1 MVRDTPKKNIMTDS
15 NAQQENAE
23 LARLRWQC
31 RRGMLELDI
40 FLESFMDKAYM
51 QLSPKQQQAFS
62 DLLETPDQMLL
73 DYLMGRVIPYD
84 KDIADVTKQVRLATG
99 SES

>member
-1 MVRDTPKKNIMTDS
+1 MNKIG
-15 NAQQENAE
+15 AQNTE
-23 LARLRWQC
+23 LARIRWQC
-31 RRGMLELDI
+31 RRGMLELDL
-40 FLESFMDKAYM
+40 FLQSFMDKAYM
-51 QLSPKQQQAFS
+51 QLTPKQKQAFS

-99 SES
+99 PVS

>member
-1 MVRDTPKKNIMTDS
+1 MNKIE
-15 NAQQENAE
+15 AQNTE
-23 LARLRWQC
+23 LARIRWQC
-31 RRGMLELDI
+31 RRGMLELDL
-40 FLESFMDKAYM
+40 FLQSFMDKAYM
-51 QLSPKQQQAFS
+51 QLTPKQKQAFS

-99 SES
+99 PVS

>member
-1 MVRDTPKKNIMTDS
+1 MNTTKSQNT
-15 NAQQENAE
+15 E
-23 LARLRWQC
+23 LARIRWQC

-40 FLESFMDKAYM
+40 FLQSFMDKAYM
-51 QLSPKQQQAFS
+51 QLTPKQKQAFS

-99 SES
+99 PIS

>member
-1 MVRDTPKKNIMTDS
+1 MNNTEE
-15 NAQQENAE
+15 ENTE
-23 LARLRWQC
+23 LSRLRWQC
-31 RRGMLELDI
+31 RRGMLELDL

-51 QLSPKQQQAFS
+51 QLTDKQKQDFS
-62 DLLETPDQMLL
+62 NLLETPDQMLL

-99 SES
+99 SIS

>member
-1 MVRDTPKKNIMTDS
+1 MNTLKPEKD
-15 NAQQENAE
+15 QAE

-51 QLSPKQQQAFS
+51 QLTPQQQQAFS

-84 KDIADVTKQVRLATG
+84 KDIADVTKQVRLATNPDF
-99 SES
+99 

>member
-1 MVRDTPKKNIMTDS
+1 MNNSITQD
-15 NAQQENAE
+15 ENTE
-23 LARLRWQC
+23 LSRLRWQC
-31 RRGMLELDI
+31 RRGMLELDL

-51 QLSPKQQQAFS
+51 QLTDKQKQDFS
-62 DLLETPDQMLL
+62 NLLETPDQMLL

-99 SES
+99 SIS

>member
-1 MVRDTPKKNIMTDS
+1 MIELNIQDE
-15 NAQQENAE
+15 QAE
-23 LARLRWQC
+23 LSRLRWQC
-31 RRGMLELDI
+31 RRGMLELDL

-51 QLSPKQQQAFS
+51 QLTDKQKKDFS
-62 DLLETPDQMLL
+62 NLLETPDQMLL

-99 SES
+99 SIS

>member
-1 MVRDTPKKNIMTDS
+1 MTNTEVQNS
-15 NAQQENAE
+15 E
-23 LARLRWQC
+23 LSRLRWQC
-31 RRGMLELDI
+31 RRGMLELDL

-51 QLSPKQQQAFS
+51 QLTDKQKKDFS
-62 DLLETPDQMLL
+62 NLLETPDQMLL

-99 SES
+99 SIT

>member
-1 MVRDTPKKNIMTDS
+1 MNNTEDQNT
-15 NAQQENAE
+15 E
-23 LARLRWQC
+23 LSRLRWQC
-31 RRGMLELDI
+31 RRGMLELDL

-51 QLSPKQQQAFS
+51 QLTDKQKQDFS
-62 DLLETPDQMLL
+62 NLLETPDQMLL

-99 SES
+99 SIT

>member
-1 MVRDTPKKNIMTDS
+1 MNKIE
-15 NAQQENAE
+15 AQNTE
-23 LARLRWQC
+23 LARIRWQC
-31 RRGMLELDI
+31 RRGMLELDL
-40 FLESFMDKAYM
+40 FLQSFMDKAYM
-51 QLSPKQQQAFS
+51 QLTPKQKKSFS

-99 SES
+99 PVS

>member
-1 MVRDTPKKNIMTDS
+1 MSELESKID
-15 NAQQENAE
+15 QAE

-40 FLESFMDKAYM
+40 FLQSFMDKAYM
-51 QLSPKQQQAFS
+51 QLTPQQQQAFS

-84 KDIADVTKQVRLATG
+84 KDIADVTKQVRLATNPDV
-99 SES
+99 